1 MGGTLLTKAHSAAH
15 QEIWNI
21 TPLTNDLLLAFGR
34 DKKIQYI
41 GFVGVYLQC
50 ISVAFDAFL
59 PQTGCLYYYCSDH
72 HLVDLRIFIR

>member
-21 TPLTNDLLLAFGR
+21 TPHTNDLLLAFGR

-50 ISVAFDAFL
+50 ISVAFNVFL
-59 PQTGCLYYYCSDH
+59 PQTGLPVQ
-72 HLVDLRIFIR
+72 LLQ